1 MKLLHVIANNFKNCN
16 DSFEIDFVSKS
27 KKTAE
32 DKEYELQEIADDLHV
47 YNTMAFIG
55 KNASGKTT
63 AVELL
68 DACYSILSDF
78 RLGGKSYSYEN
89 VELLIDFYHDG
100 FIYRYETILKNADS
114 LASKAIFMK
123 QRLRKKKYYKSK
135 TKALYNDEDFV
146 DVEITGELPEDTS
159 ILFFVLKKEETRA
172 IYFDSFGNGADT
184 YRLIFATL
192 KDYHIRPALLAKV
205 ISIFDENIHD
215 LQMLDDHNFKLSFCS
230 EIKTVSDKEL
240 IYMLSSGTTKGMLL
254 YILMI
259 ASLQQGFDL
268 IIDEIENH
276 FHKTLVENMISLY
289 KDKTVNRRNATLIF
303 TTHYC
308 ELLDLFNR
316 QDNIYIAKS
325 NDKVYLTNMYE
336 GFNIRPELLKSR
348 QFYNNVFQTAV
359 NYDELMQLKKELKVW
374 KNS

>member
-1 MKLLHVIANNFKNCN
+1 M
-16 DSFEIDFVSKS
+16 
-27 KKTAE
+27 
-32 DKEYELQEIADDLHV
+32 
-47 YNTMAFIG
+47 
-55 KNASGKTT
+55 
-63 AVELL
+63 
-68 DACYSILSDF
+68 
-78 RLGGKSYSYEN
+78 R
-89 VELLIDFYHDG
+89 IDFYHDG

-114 LASKAIFMK
+114 IASKAIFMK
-123 QRLRKKKYYKSK
+123 QRLHKKKYYKSK
-135 TKALYNDEDFV
+135 VKALYNDEDFV

-159 ILFFVLKKEETRA
+159 ILFFVLKKKETRA
-172 IYFDSFGNGADT
+172 VYFDSFGNGADT

-192 KDYHIRPALLAKV
+192 KDYHIRPALLVKV

-215 LQMLDDHNFKLSFCS
+215 LQMLDDHNFKLSFCN
-230 EIKTVSDKEL
+230 ETRTVSDKEL

-254 YILMI
+254 YILMA

-289 KDKTVNRRNATLIF
+289 KDKTVNRNNATLIF

-325 NDKVYLTNMYE
+325 NDKVYLTNMYD
-336 GFNIRPELLKSR
+336 GFNIRSELLKSR
-348 QFYNNVFQTAV
+348 QFYNNVFRTAV

>member
-78 RLGGKSYSYEN
+78 RLDGKSYSYKN

-114 LASKAIFMK
+114 IASKAIFMK

-135 TKALYNDEDFV
+135 VKALYNDEDFV

-159 ILFFVLKKEETRA
+159 ILFFVLKKKETRA
-172 IYFDSFGNGADT
+172 VYFDSFGNGADT

-192 KDYHIRPALLAKV
+192 KDYHIRPALLVKV

-215 LQMLDDHNFKLSFCS
+215 LQMLDDHNFKLSFCN
-230 EIKTVSDKEL
+230 ETRTVSDKEL

-254 YILMI
+254 YILMA

-289 KDKTVNRRNATLIF
+289 KDKTVNRKNATLIF

-336 GFNIRPELLKSR
+336 GFNIRSELLKSR